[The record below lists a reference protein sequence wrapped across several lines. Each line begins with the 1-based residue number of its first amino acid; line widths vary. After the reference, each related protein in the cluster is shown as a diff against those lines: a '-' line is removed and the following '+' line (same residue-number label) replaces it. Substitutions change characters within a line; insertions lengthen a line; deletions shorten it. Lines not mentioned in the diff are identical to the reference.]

1 MNIYLGLLASV
12 IGLGVA
18 SHIYRKKKS
27 NTKLVCPRNG
37 CEYVVHSTHATTLG
51 IPNELMGLGYYIVI
65 GLLYA
70 GLLILP
76 CMDTPLVHNLIRG
89 ITGAGVLFTLYLVGL
104 QAFVIKHWCHWC
116 LGSAFATL
124 LLAIAL
130 FL

>member
-27 NTKLVCPRNG
+27 NTKLICPRNG

-51 IPNELMGLGYYIVI
+51 IPNELMGVVYYIVI

-70 GLLILP
+70 GMLVLP
-76 CMDTPLVHNLIRG
+76 YMDTVLVRTLVRL
-89 ITGAGVLFTLYLVGL
+89 ITGAGVVFSVYLIYL
-104 QAFVIKHWCHWC
+104 QAVVIRHWCHWC

-124 LLAIAL
+124 LLLTAL
-130 FL
+130 FV